1 MARGGERR
9 TVALG
14 LVLRLLLGFG
24 LGLEAAPTSVRTQ
37 TPIQAPGLG
46 SGSCPSTSFQC
57 GTNGY
62 CVPLTWRCDGDRDC
76 ADGSDEEECRIEPCA
91 QDGHCPPPSALPC
104 SCDNLSGCP
113 GGIRA
118 PHNCSQGLCRE
129 DERRCAATEACVP
142 HTWLCDGHPDC
153 PDASDELG
161 CVPTA
166 WLIAET
172 SLDTNETFQEG
183 STTPV
188 ATPVTLE
195 SITSLQNTTAT
206 LTGNQAGSPSA
217 YRVVVAAGVLSAIL
231 VAATLLLL
239 FRLRARGRLPP
250 MRLLVAV
257 KESLLLSERKT
268 SQL

>member
-129 DERRCAATEACVP
+129 DELRCAATEACVP

-161 CVPTA
+161 C
-166 WLIAET
+166 ET

-195 SITSLQNTTAT
+195 RITSLQNTTAT
-206 LTGNQAGSPSA
+206 LTENQAGSPSA